1 MLHSAK
7 PFPNGVTHCQLC
19 QACNRASTHPLIT
32 AVTFLFGTY
41 LLMHIH
47 SVLLNFLT
55 FRKVSRDVHGGS
67 FGSSPEDFDYLAERK
82 KEKKM
87 QCLTFSIC
95 ARFKS
100 YDYESDHSPSSRI

>member
-19 QACNRASTHPLIT
+19 QACNRVSVHPLIK

-67 FGSSPEDFDYLAERK
+67 LGSSPEDFDYLAERK
-82 KEKKM
+82 KKRNAVLDFFYLCPVQE
-87 QCLTFSIC
+87 L
-95 ARFKS
+95 
-100 YDYESDHSPSSRI
+100 